1 MVHSPGY
8 LIAAAPTDEIYD
20 FKGVYRSKLH
30 DDDEEALSLENT
42 IWANTV
48 LASPGFM
55 LGMVIHTGLETRMA
69 MNTNPPRQK
78 VGKLDEE
85 VNWMSKVLFVGM
97 VVLAGAIITVDGFKG
112 DWYFKFFRVIL
123 LLCSIIPISMKI
135 NLDLAKIYYS
145 YGINRDPGIEGCI
158 ARNSTIP
165 EELGRLQFLLTD
177 KTGTLT
183 QNEMIFQKIARST
196 SCFMQCI

>member
-1 MVHSPGY
+1 MV
-8 LIAAAPTDEIYD
+8 L
-20 FKGVYRSKLH
+20 
-30 DDDEEALSLENT
+30 
-42 IWANTV
+42 
-48 LASPGFM
+48 
-55 LGMVIHTGLETRMA
+55 HTGKETRMA
-69 MNTNPPRQK
+69 MNTTPPRQK
-78 VGKLDEE
+78 VGKLDSE

-97 VVLAGAIITVDGFKG
+97 VILAGAIIIIDGFKG
-112 DWYFKFFRVIL
+112 DWYFKFFRMIL

-145 YGINRDPGIEGCI
+145 FGIERDDGIPGCI

-183 QNEMIFQKIARST
+183 QNEMIFKKIAMEWAQFAEEDCHEMQRLLEE
-196 SCFMQCI
+196 SCQESQGPYGDIELEPELGESQPILH